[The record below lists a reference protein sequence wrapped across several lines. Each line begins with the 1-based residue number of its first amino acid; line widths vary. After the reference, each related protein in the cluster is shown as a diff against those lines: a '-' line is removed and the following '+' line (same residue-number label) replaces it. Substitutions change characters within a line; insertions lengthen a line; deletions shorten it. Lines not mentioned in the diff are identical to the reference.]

1 MSYIL
6 NALKRAERE
15 RSQGSV
21 PDILTK
27 QQFSEPPTY
36 SLPLAWKA
44 AILALILIAFLSS
57 MAIGWIYF
65 TSQQNTEQVQ
75 NKPAQGAGNLPPPAT
90 VTEPVSPAP
99 AASESKI
106 PVVTDILEPDFV
118 LEIANLPREI
128 RLQLPEIIL
137 SGHVYSELNPTGR
150 SIIVNDRLVSQNE
163 YAAKGLLLKE
173 ITPFGVIFAFGG
185 QLFSMR
191 TNEIYR

>member
-15 RSQGSV
+15 RSQGSI

-65 TSQQNTEQVQ
+65 TSQQDTGQVQ

-90 VTEPVSPAP
+90 VPEPVSPAP
-99 AASESKI
+99 AANESKI